1 MKKGNI
7 ISILMVVIAIIAA
20 GYLYGDK
27 IAGKVGIDLHK
38 SESTKVAESTTKKD
52 EPKKE
57 EKKEEGRK
65 VGPDYKWI
73 KDIPEMKRDAYSR
86 EINKLRCVWYS
97 PSKNK
102 RQLTYGSLADKAFGK
117 KAGTFYL
124 TPNGEYVI
132 EGPDPLSMDNNKPI
146 VYYVFEKVGEDNF
159 KVKRKEVPSKGIV
172 VEAEA
177 SQRSW
182 DYIVKTSYEAWDKDL
197 DLNKY

>member
-1 MKKGNI
+1 MKRGNVI
-7 ISILMVVIAIIAA
+7 GILMVVIAIIVA

-27 IAGKVGIDLHK
+27 IVNKIGIDLHK
-38 SESTKVAESTTKKD
+38 SETTKVVETAKKD

-65 VGPDYKWI
+65 VSPDYKWI

-86 EINKLRCVWYS
+86 KINELRCVWYS

-102 RQLTYGSLADKAFGK
+102 RQLNYSSLADKAFGK
-117 KAGTFYL
+117 KPGTFYL

-132 EGPDPLSMDNNKPI
+132 EGPDPLSMDNNKPT

-177 SQRSW
+177 AQRSW
-182 DYIVKTSYEAWDKDL
+182 DYIVKTTYEAWDKDL

>member
-1 MKKGNI
+1 MKKGSI
-7 ISILMVVIAIIAA
+7 ISVLMIVVAIIVA

-27 IAGKVGIDLHK
+27 IANKIGIDLHK
-38 SESTKVAESTTKKD
+38 STKVVETSKKD
-52 EPKKE
+52 EPTKE

-73 KDIPEMKRDAYSR
+73 KDVPNMKRDSYSSK
-86 EINKLRCVWYS
+86 INELRCVRYS

-102 RQLTYGSLADKAFGK
+102 TQLTYGSLVDKAFGK
-117 KAGTFYL
+117 PGDLYL

-132 EGPDPLSMDNNKPI
+132 EGPDPLSVDSNKPT
-146 VYYVFEKVGEDNF
+146 VYYVFEKVGEKNF

-177 SQRSW
+177 AQRSW

>member
-1 MKKGNI
+1 MRKGNI
-7 ISILMVVIAIIAA
+7 ISILMVVIAIITA

-27 IAGKVGIDLHK
+27 IANKIGIDLHK
-38 SESTKVAESTTKKD
+38 STKVVETSKKD

-86 EINKLRCVWYS
+86 KINELRCVWYS

-102 RQLTYGSLADKAFGK
+102 RQLNYSSLADNAFGK
-117 KAGTFYL
+117 KPGTFYL

-132 EGPDPLSMDNNKPI
+132 EGPDPLSMDNNKPT

-177 SQRSW
+177 AQRSW
-182 DYIVKTSYEAWDKDL
+182 DYIVKMSYEAWDKDL

>member
-7 ISILMVVIAIIAA
+7 ISILMVVIAIIVA

-27 IAGKVGIDLHK
+27 IANKIGIDLHK
-38 SESTKVAESTTKKD
+38 SESTKVTETTKKD

-73 KDIPEMKRDAYSR
+73 KDVPNMKRDAYSSK
-86 EINKLRCVWYS
+86 INELRCVRYS

-102 RQLTYGSLADKAFGK
+102 TQLTYGSLVDKAFGK
-117 KAGTFYL
+117 KSGDLYL

-132 EGPDPLSMDNNKPI
+132 EGPDPLSMDNNKPT
-146 VYYVFEKVGEDNF
+146 VYYVFEKVGEKNF

-177 SQRSW
+177 AQRSW

>member
-27 IAGKVGIDLHK
+27 IASKVGIDLHK
-38 SESTKVAESTTKKD
+38 SESTKVVETSKKD

-86 EINKLRCVWYS
+86 KINELRCVRYS
-97 PSKNK
+97 PSNNK
-102 RQLTYGSLADKAFGK
+102 MKLDYCALADKAFGSK
-117 KAGTFYL
+117 PGTFYL
-124 TPNGEYVI
+124 TPNGEYII
-132 EGPDPLSMDNNKPI
+132 EGPDPLSMDNNKPT

-177 SQRSW
+177 AQRSW
-182 DYIVKTSYEAWDKDL
+182 DYIVKTSYEAWDKEL

>member
-1 MKKGNI
+1 MKKGSI
-7 ISILMVVIAIIAA
+7 ISILIVIVAIIAV

-27 IAGKVGIDLHK
+27 IASKVGIDLHK
-38 SESTKVAESTTKKD
+38 STKVVETSKKD

-73 KDIPEMKRDAYSR
+73 KDVPNMKRDSYSSK
-86 EINKLRCVWYS
+86 INELRCVRYS

-102 RQLTYGSLADKAFGK
+102 MQLTYGSLVDKAFGK
-117 KAGTFYL
+117 PGDLYL

-132 EGPDPLSMDNNKPI
+132 EGPDPLSMDNNKPT
-146 VYYVFEKVGEDNF
+146 VYYVFEKVGEKNF

-172 VEAEA
+172 VETEA
-177 SQRSW
+177 AQRSW

-197 DLNKY
+197 DLNV

>member
-7 ISILMVVIAIIAA
+7 ISILMVVVAIIVA

-27 IAGKVGIDLHK
+27 IASKVGIDLHK
-38 SESTKVAESTTKKD
+38 SESTKVVETSKKD

-57 EKKEEGRK
+57 EGRK
-65 VGPDYKWI
+65 VSPDYKWI
-73 KDIPEMKRDAYSR
+73 KDVPNMKRDPYSSK
-86 EINKLRCVWYS
+86 INELRCVRYS

-102 RQLTYGSLADKAFGK
+102 MALDYCALADKAFGK
-117 KAGTFYL
+117 KPGTFYL

-132 EGPDPLSMDNNKPI
+132 EGPDPLSMDNNKPT

-177 SQRSW
+177 AQRSW

>member
-1 MKKGNI
+1 MKKGSI
-7 ISILMVVIAIIAA
+7 ISVLMVVIAIIAA

-27 IAGKVGIDLHK
+27 IASKVGIDLHK
-38 SESTKVAESTTKKD
+38 SESTKVVETTKKD

-57 EKKEEGRK
+57 EGRK
-65 VGPDYKWI
+65 VGSDYKWI
-73 KDIPEMKRDAYSR
+73 KDVPNMKRDAYSSK
-86 EINKLRCVWYS
+86 INELRCVRYS

-102 RQLTYGSLADKAFGK
+102 TQLTYGSLVDKAFGK
-117 KAGTFYL
+117 PGDLYL

-146 VYYVFEKVGEDNF
+146 VYYVFEKVGEKNF

-177 SQRSW
+177 AQRSW